1 MASKSTPQQDSV
13 DHMLASWAGELP
25 SIDLDVEAA
34 VHRIQRI
41 NKHIRK
47 RMDETLGDYGL
58 SYAEWGVLGHLSL
71 TGPPYRSSPG
81 ELADKDNLS
90 SGAMTNRLDRLEKA
104 GFVRRLPDPS
114 DRRALYV
121 ELTDEGHKLWL
132 EAVDVQAAKE
142 AALAAALDE
151 REMGQLN
158 KLLRKVLSGFE
169 EPL

>member
-1 MASKSTPQQDSV
+1 
-13 DHMLASWAGELP
+13 MLASWAGELP

-90 SGAMTNRLDRLEKA
+90 SGAMTSRLDRLEKA

-114 DRRALYV
+114 DRRALQV

-158 KLLRKVLSGFE
+158 KLLRKVLAGFE